1 MDSSQLPA
9 LIGLQFFLFPA
20 AYFVWAGV
28 VATVETRREIG
39 VQNSLGRLRVKAIRS
54 ATMREMAPWLF
65 AIWVAMNVLLLLV
78 AS

>member
-9 LIGLQFFLFPA
+9 LIGLQFFIFPA

-39 VQNSLGRLRVKAIRS
+39 MQNAYRRLRIKAIRS

-65 AIWVAMNVLLLLV
+65 AIWVAMNMLLISV